1 VKAPA
6 DADPMFMPIGCHC
19 FQNRDGSR
27 RFHHIAKHSDTLAE
41 HLASRPDSFFVLV
54 GWMLPG
60 PPFKTVIMAFERTVP
75 PGVDPIFDRLL
86 DEMITG
92 TDEQRRSRFKYLPRL
107 ELAPKVVMSGVK
119 MVGGEKPTM
128 LCNKLRDAY
137 FVGPNYLEI
146 NIDIS
151 SSKFA
156 NMVSGIILPKIT
168 TVVVAHAFILQGNT
182 DEELPERCL
191 SVIRSGGIK
200 LNENTVIL
208 QGPKEGDEADIA
220 GSAPSGGAASSSSDT
235 DQPPPGR

>member
-1 VKAPA
+1 
-6 DADPMFMPIGCHC
+6 
-19 FQNRDGSR
+19 
-27 RFHHIAKHSDTLAE
+27 
-41 HLASRPDSFFVLV
+41 
-54 GWMLPG
+54 
-60 PPFKTVIMAFERTVP
+60 
-75 PGVDPIFDRLL
+75 
-86 DEMITG
+86 MITG

-107 ELAPKVVMSGVK
+107 EVAPKVVMSGVK

-128 LCNKLRDAY
+128 LCNKLRDTY

-168 TVVVAHAFILQGNT
+168 SVVVAHAFILQGNT

-200 LNENTVIL
+200 LIENTVIL
-208 QGPKEGDEADIA
+208 QGPEEGDGADIA
-220 GSAPSGGAASSSSDT
+220 DSAPCSGAASSSSDT